1 MKQAGAQADAA
12 AAPCS
17 PGSPGRDALL
27 RWGLAGLFVLQVGC
41 SAARCGEARGSLAEL
56 SVSVVSDSP
65 RGRNSVACGPQVA
78 LSLSLYSCIRTLER
92 EVREVTLVELRGP
105 PPDHW
110 RRPESPWGA
119 PVPPSRSPPEPP
131 ASRVRRHAAP
141 PDPQPPPRP
150 HELME
155 DNDLPSS
162 FGTTVTPAGTEK
174 GSWIMSV
181 SKIPVS
187 CTPSFPYEQTC
198 SDYDEIRS
206 YYEQTGTAVIRT
218 S

>member
-1 MKQAGAQADAA
+1 ML
-12 AAPCS
+12 C
-17 PGSPGRDALL
+17 R
-27 RWGLAGLFVLQVGC
+27 
-41 SAARCGEARGSLAEL
+41 
-56 SVSVVSDSP
+56 
-65 RGRNSVACGPQVA
+65 PQVA

-110 RRPESPWGA
+110 RRPERRPESPWGA
-119 PVPPSRSPPEPP
+119 PVPPSAWPPE
-131 ASRVRRHAAP
+131 SRPSRAKRHAAP
-141 PDPQPPPRP
+141 PPQPPPLP

-187 CTPSFPYEQTC
+187 SRP
-198 SDYDEIRS
+198 
-206 YYEQTGTAVIRT
+206 
-218 S
+218 